1 MATTSGALNVPGHQI
16 VQLLG
21 NGARSTIWQIRH
33 TSTGKFY
40 ALKRVLKRERNDFRY
55 IEQVETEYANSQKL
69 DHPNL
74 RKVFNLR
81 RIRKWLAVS
90 EVQLMMEYCQGDTI
104 QNVRPQEISKVV
116 EIFSTVADVL
126 AHMNSRGIIHADTK
140 PNNILITPDGV
151 VKVIDLGQSCVVG
164 TVKDRI
170 QGTPDFIAP
179 EQVHRQPLD
188 SRTDVYNFGASL
200 YWTLT
205 GRAIPSALP
214 QTDSVQE
221 MRTHGLQPISELKP
235 ETPPAL
241 IKLVEDCIEQL
252 PSRRPNSMSEVVS
265 RLGLVSISMKRKAQ
279 EADPA
284 GRDD

>member
-1 MATTSGALNVPGHQI
+1 MATTSGSLQVPGHKI

-21 NGARSTIWQIRH
+21 NGARSTIWQIRNM
-33 TSTGKFY
+33 STGKFY
-40 ALKRVLKRERNDFRY
+40 ALKRVVKRERNDFRY
-55 IEQVETEYANSQKL
+55 IEQVETEYTNAHKL

-74 RKVFNLR
+74 RKIYNLR

-90 EVQLMMEYCQGDTI
+90 EVHLMMEYCQGDTI
-104 QNVRPQEISKVV
+104 QNTRPQEISRVV
-116 EIFSTVADVL
+116 EIFSTVAEVL
-126 AHMNSRGIIHADTK
+126 EHMNSRGIVHADTK
-140 PNNILITPDGV
+140 PNNILIMPNDE
-151 VKVIDLGQSCVVG
+151 VKVIDLGQSCDVG
-164 TVKDRI
+164 TVKERI

-205 GRAIPSALP
+205 GRAIPSVLP
-214 QTDSVQE
+214 QTDSIQE
-221 MRTHGLQPISELKP
+221 QRTHGLHPIAEINP
-235 ETPPAL
+235 ATPPAL

-252 PSRRPNSMSEVVS
+252 PSRRPGSMKEVVS
-265 RLGLVSISMKRKAQ
+265 RLGLVTITMKRKAQ

-284 GRDD
+284 GRGK